1 MSLAGAIKSRVSGE
15 AMACLKY
22 SLSRRKKDVLREA
35 GLKYFFSGSKAAED
49 LLSNSL
55 SAFKKG
61 NYYDCAGV
69 KFAAPEKDDY
79 LLVYRELRDILY
91 EHIYKAGNDCPYYYE
106 GPYEYKEILL
116 NAGDV
121 VIDAGAN
128 NGMFSALASYKG
140 ANVFSFEPVPQNQK
154 LLELTKSL
162 NTNITVCPFALSD
175 KSGKMNLSMEEEGNI
190 GSFMESENAKNTF
203 EVDCITLDEFAEKN
217 KLEKISFIKADIEGA
232 ERKMLAGAT
241 GVLKKFAP
249 KLAICTYHYPEDP
262 KLLSEIILKANPNY
276 TIYHKWKKLYAFVA

>member
-1 MSLAGAIKSRVSGE
+1 MSLASAITSRIKGE

-22 SLSRRKKDVLREA
+22 SLARKEKDVLREA
-35 GLKYFFSGSKAAED
+35 GFKYFFNGSKAAED
-49 LLSNSL
+49 LLSSSL
-55 SAFKKG
+55 VQFKKD
-61 NYYDCAGV
+61 NYYDCKGV

-91 EHIYKAGNDCPYYYE
+91 EHIYKAGYDCPYYYE
-106 GPYEYKEILL
+106 GPYEYEEIFLKE
-116 NAGDV
+116 GDV

-128 NGMFSALASYKG
+128 IGMFSALASHKG

-162 NTNITVCPFALSD
+162 SKNITVCPFALSD
-175 KSGKMNLSMEEEGNI
+175 KSGKMSLSMEEEGNI
-190 GSFMESENAKNTF
+190 GSFMESKNSKNTF

-241 GVLKKFAP
+241 EVLKNFAP

-262 KLLSEIILKANPNY
+262 KLLEEIILSANPKY
-276 TIYHKWKKLYAFVA
+276 KIYHKWKKLYGVVG